1 METVKLQLKEQSY
14 TLKESLRALKTNIQF
29 CGDDKKVILFTSAIP
44 NEGKSTVVMDLARSL
59 TDSKKSVLIID
70 ADIRKSVLVGRM
82 RAKIV
87 NGKEIYGLSH
97 LLSGQK
103 KMHEILYAS
112 EKTGMFIVFAG
123 PSVPNPTEMLEKKY
137 FEELIEFARD
147 QFDYVLI
154 DCPPMGAAIDAAVI
168 AKHCDGS
175 IVVVS
180 QGTVSSRG
188 VSNVKRQLENANIPI
203 LGAVLN
209 KVQMKKNGYYGGYY
223 NGYYRYYNGYYNG
236 YYGMYGNEDN
246 EG

>member
-14 TLKESLRALKTNIQF
+14 SLKESLRALKTNIQF

-59 TDSKKSVLIID
+59 TDSKKSVLVID
-70 ADIRKSVLVGRM
+70 ADIRKSVLIGRM
-82 RAKIV
+82 RARAT
-87 NGKEIYGLSH
+87 GSKEIFGLSH
-97 LLSGQK
+97 YLSGQK
-103 KMHEILYAS
+103 KIAEIIYAS
-112 EKTGMFIVFAG
+112 DRNRLFMIFAG

-168 AKHCDGS
+168 SRSCDGA
-175 IVVVS
+175 IIVVS

-188 VSNVKRQLENANIPI
+188 IINVKRQLENAGVHI

-209 KVQMKKNGYYGGYY
+209 KVQMKKNNYYTSYYGS
-223 NGYYRYYNGYYNG
+223 
-236 YYGMYGNEDN
+236 YYGNYGNPDET
-246 EG
+246 GKKG

>member
-1 METVKLQLKEQSY
+1 
-14 TLKESLRALKTNIQF
+14 
-29 CGDDKKVILFTSAIP
+29 
-44 NEGKSTVVMDLARSL
+44 
-59 TDSKKSVLIID
+59 
-70 ADIRKSVLVGRM
+70 
-82 RAKIV
+82 
-87 NGKEIYGLSH
+87 
-97 LLSGQK
+97 
-103 KMHEILYAS
+103 MHEILYAS

-180 QGTVSSRG
+180 QGSVSSRG
-188 VSNVKRQLENANIPI
+188 VSSVKRQLENANIPI

>member
-14 TLKESLRALKTNIQF
+14 SLKESLRALKTNIQF

-59 TDSKKSVLIID
+59 TDSKKSVLVID
-70 ADIRKSVLVGRM
+70 ADIRKSVLIGRM
-82 RAKIV
+82 RARAT
-87 NGKEIYGLSH
+87 GSKEIFGLSH
-97 LLSGQK
+97 YLSGQK
-103 KMHEILYAS
+103 KIAEVIYAS
-112 EKTGMFIVFAG
+112 DRNRLFMIFAG

-168 AKHCDGS
+168 SRSCDGA
-175 IVVVS
+175 IIVVS

-188 VSNVKRQLENANIPI
+188 IINVKRQLENAGVHI

-209 KVQMKKNGYYGGYY
+209 KVQMKKNTYYTSYYGS
-223 NGYYRYYNGYYNG
+223 
-236 YYGMYGNEDN
+236 YYGNYGNSDET
-246 EG
+246 GKKG